1 MKKLLLLLLILSTST
16 ICKSQQYY
24 ADSTFNSTGIL
35 NYTVYNNIDR
45 SFGCVAQA
53 DLKIVVVG
61 LSKNSASNN
70 FELCFV
76 RFNQDGSVDNTF
88 GTSGITKLSMGNQQS
103 IGGMAPQIKIDGQGR
118 FVAVNSGRSS
128 SGNSQDMM
136 VCRLDSAGM
145 PDVTFNSTGVLFV
158 DMTGAGTQPDLASE
172 MHINSDGSLYVV
184 GVTRTGATPLD
195 NDFAVIKINATGH
208 LDPSFNSNGK
218 KLFNPTSQADFG
230 HGIAVQADGK
240 IVFGGTGGSK
250 MYVMRIDST
259 GNYDT
264 TFNHTGILK
273 LNFASTSDMYT
284 LKLDAQDRIVVGG
297 TANSNSGAIARI
309 LSDGTLDSTFGT
321 NGASVFTLGGAFPT
335 IVGMHFVEDGKIIV
349 GGSVTTASNGLDFY
363 AARLDSLGSLDLSF
377 NTTGYTTQAIG
388 PAPTDDEAGGVCVLS
403 DGRIFLSGTS
413 VFSSAIN
420 EDMAFVLLKPDNFSV
435 GINDH
440 AISNALAAYPN
451 PASEKIV
458 VTSKEKTECTIY
470 NSLGASVLHFS
481 LNAGSNEIDLE
492 GLQSGMYF
500 LKNDSSR
507 SVTKIIK
514 E

>member
-1 MKKLLLLLLILSTST
+1 MKKLLLLLLLFSSAT

-53 DLKIVVVG
+53 DLKMVIVG
-61 LSKNSASNN
+61 LSKNSTSNN

-76 RFNQDGSVDNTF
+76 RFNQDGSVDNSF
-88 GTSGITKLSMGNQQS
+88 GTNGITKLSMGNQQS
-103 IGGMAPQIKIDGQGR
+103 IGGMAPQIKIDGEGR

-136 VCRLDSAGM
+136 VCRLDSTGL
-145 PDVTFNSTGVLFV
+145 PDSSFNSTGILFV

-195 NDFAVIKINATGH
+195 NDFAVIKINASGH
-208 LDPSFNSNGK
+208 LDTSFNSNGK

-230 HGIAVQADGK
+230 HGIAVQTDGK

-273 LNFASTSDMYT
+273 LNFANTSDLYT

-297 TANSNSGAIARI
+297 TANSNSGAIVRV
-309 LSDGTLDSTFGT
+309 LGDGTLDSTFGT
-321 NGASVFTLGGAFPT
+321 NGASVFTLGGDFPT

-349 GGSVTTASNGLDFY
+349 GGSVTTATNGLDFY
-363 AARLDSLGSLDLSF
+363 AARLDSLGSLDLTF
-377 NTTGYTTQAIG
+377 NTTGYSTQAIG
-388 PAPTDDEAGGVCVLS
+388 TGATDDETGGVCVLS

-435 GINDH
+435 GINTLSD
-440 AISNALAAYPN
+440 SRVMNVYPN
-451 PASEKIV
+451 PSSEKIYLI
-458 VTSKEKTECTIY
+458 SKEKGECTMF
-470 NSLGASVLHFS
+470 NSLGANVLHFTM
-481 LNAGSNEIDLE
+481 NVGINEISLE
-492 GLQSGMYF
+492 RLQSGIYF
-500 LKNDSSR
+500 LMNDSSR